1 MLNPNTVLVSHPID
15 SSMPDHDTSTDGPF
29 TLPEFKR
36 RLAEGQIHKNTMVR
50 MPDGREWMLLP
61 SFLNSSPTSG
71 SLVKRLACLRKETA
85 YRPVRWLVSVV
96 AWLAYISAAEIFLFG
111 HFLNFPI
118 NSIEWEVPGF
128 VVRFGFAFL
137 LGLAG
142 KVVEATGLMFVDL
155 FDTLLGM
162 QVLRVNASENDSQ
175 MRSPHSER
183 GV

>member
-1 MLNPNTVLVSHPID
+1 M
-15 SSMPDHDTSTDGPF
+15 
-29 TLPEFKR
+29 
-36 RLAEGQIHKNTMVR
+36 
-50 MPDGREWMLLP
+50 
-61 SFLNSSPTSG
+61 
-71 SLVKRLACLRKETA
+71 
-85 YRPVRWLVSVV
+85 SVV

-118 NSIEWEVPGF
+118 NSIEWEAPGF

-162 QVLRVNASENDSQ
+162 QVLRVDASQKDSKI
-175 MRSPHSER
+175 RSPNSER

>member
-1 MLNPNTVLVSHPID
+1 
-15 SSMPDHDTSTDGPF
+15 
-29 TLPEFKR
+29 
-36 RLAEGQIHKNTMVR
+36 
-50 MPDGREWMLLP
+50 
-61 SFLNSSPTSG
+61 
-71 SLVKRLACLRKETA
+71 
-85 YRPVRWLVSVV
+85 VSVV

-118 NSIEWEVPGF
+118 NSIEWDVPGF

-137 LGLAG
+137 VGLAG

-175 MRSPHSER
+175 MRSPHSEPLR
-183 GV
+183 F